1 MKIDITNV
9 MLFEWGIIMEE
20 KKITGYAHIDKPWMK
35 YYKGHVE
42 SENPKVNMTQ
52 YIKDV
57 NIGRDKI
64 LAESYYGKDLTQ
76 SEFFSEVD
84 KASMCLNEIGVKK
97 GDVIM
102 NLVPNVPESGRIWLG
117 ATQIGATSD
126 FIDPRPDT
134 MNIES
139 NAKKV
144 LEILKYEKA
153 NYIIALDI
161 CYMAMLRP
169 IEKEL
174 KELGID
180 TIILLNASDSMNLG
194 GKISYLKDVIVYN
207 SIKNDKLAEA
217 NVKKL
222 NSLQALSAKLKYMQT
237 QERELEKLLKTSSLN
252 IIKYSDLV
260 KECNISKWNK
270 VNDENTITYIGHTS
284 GTSGA
289 RPKPITATNKQAVST
304 LEQLRK
310 GNVNF
315 DVGDMALN
323 VLPFFA
329 PFGAF
334 DNYALN
340 LSSGA
345 CNINVPEFDISEF
358 GYLLK
363 KYSPNVIMST
373 PAWLTSLSSCK
384 YLKNVDLSSIKTI
397 IYGGDSMT
405 AQDEEKINEFLR
417 NHGSNAV
424 VEKGYGM
431 SEFLGCGSYAQ
442 DDYNKPASIGIPLP
456 ETTFAIV
463 NPKIEDKLVPVKANE
478 KGITTGELA
487 VSSDAVTQGIM
498 NGEIIVPH
506 FELDG
511 KSYIRTRDIVDMDSD
526 GVFYHQARKDRS
538 FARFDGYKYKPYEVE
553 NIIEQSPIVKYVMV
567 VDYFDENKRGIM
579 PICHIVL
586 NDEYKDMDDIEVV
599 KNIVYN
605 EIISNPEMSSRQIPS
620 KFKIRESMP
629 LSKNGKTDFNALKM
643 ENLDGSEINVDI
655 SETNLTVDNIEIYK
669 NNNKLLV
676 KRK

>member
-1 MKIDITNV
+1 
-9 MLFEWGIIMEE
+9 
-20 KKITGYAHIDKPWMK
+20 
-35 YYKGHVE
+35 
-42 SENPKVNMTQ
+42 
-52 YIKDV
+52 
-57 NIGRDKI
+57 
-64 LAESYYGKDLTQ
+64 
-76 SEFFSEVD
+76 
-84 KASMCLNEIGVKK
+84 
-97 GDVIM
+97 
-102 NLVPNVPESGRIWLG
+102 
-117 ATQIGATSD
+117 
-126 FIDPRPDT
+126 
-134 MNIES
+134 
-139 NAKKV
+139 
-144 LEILKYEKA
+144 
-153 NYIIALDI
+153 
-161 CYMAMLRP
+161 
-169 IEKEL
+169 
-174 KELGID
+174 
-180 TIILLNASDSMNLG
+180 
-194 GKISYLKDVIVYN
+194 
-207 SIKNDKLAEA
+207 
-217 NVKKL
+217 
-222 NSLQALSAKLKYMQT
+222 
-237 QERELEKLLKTSSLN
+237 
-252 IIKYSDLV
+252 
-260 KECNISKWNK
+260 
-270 VNDENTITYIGHTS
+270 
-284 GTSGA
+284 
-289 RPKPITATNKQAVST
+289 
-304 LEQLRK
+304 
-310 GNVNF
+310 
-315 DVGDMALN
+315 
-323 VLPFFA
+323 
-329 PFGAF
+329 
-334 DNYALN
+334 
-340 LSSGA
+340 
-345 CNINVPEFDISEF
+345 
-358 GYLLK
+358 
-363 KYSPNVIMST
+363 
-373 PAWLTSLSSCK
+373 LTSLSSCK